1 MQKIGH
7 SLPAGTEGFRW
18 HNLSTGEGT
27 EYVYDGNTGM
37 VYEYADELGILAIS
51 HDVGLVTYYRATA
64 DEFDSLMIDTGN
76 AGPAPCRECDST
88 THREDAHG

>member
-7 SLPAGTEGFRW
+7 SLPAGSEAFWW
-18 HNLSTGEGT
+18 HNLSTAEGT
-27 EYVYDGNTGM
+27 EFAYDEHTDTG
-37 VYEYADELGILAIS
+37 YEYADELGILAITQAS
-51 HDVGLVTYYRATA
+51 GTTYYRCSG

-88 THREDAHG
+88 THTEEAHG